1 MNLRELITKKRLYLD
16 GGTGTMLQK
25 RGLRSGEGTEEW
37 SLTHPEEI
45 IRLHREYLS
54 AGSDIFCTNTF
65 SVNCLKQ
72 ENFEEYIAA
81 AFDCAK
87 KARDGFENRFI
98 AFDIGPTGRLLKP
111 LGDLDFEDAVE
122 VFAKN
127 IRLAVKYGADLLMI
141 ETMNDL
147 YETKAAVL
155 AAKEN
160 CDLPIFVSNA
170 FGEDGKLMTG
180 ADADTVITT
189 LTSLGVDA
197 IGMNCSFGP
206 DKMLPL
212 VKSYAK
218 LSPLPIIVKPNAGLP
233 RVVDGKTVFDID
245 PDRFG
250 EIMTEIAS
258 TGGVILGGCCGTTPD
273 HIKGLVESTS
283 KLPYPVREVKKR
295 TAVSSYTH
303 TVEFGKTPILI
314 GERINPTGKKKIKEA
329 LREKNYSFI
338 LNEGI
343 RQVDAGVHLLDVN
356 AGLPEIDEAEALKE
370 IVFGLQSITDTP
382 LQIDTTNPSALEAS
396 MRIYNGKPLVNSVN
410 GTKDSMATV
419 LPLVKKYGGAV
430 IALTIGENGIP
441 ETAEGRLAVAETI
454 VNEAAKY
461 GIDKSDIIVD
471 PLTLTVSSEP
481 NSAKVTLQAVRLIR
495 EKLGVFTSLGVSN
508 ISFGLPERDRI
519 NSVFFTMA
527 LQAGLDAAI
536 MNPFSDAMMTSY
548 HSFKA
553 LNRLDENFAEY
564 IAFTESGSATAE
576 TKPEIKDVDLKTAIV
591 KGLKDSAAVVTA
603 KMLES
608 TDPMALISEHIV
620 PALNEIGTA
629 FEQKKAYLPQLLIA
643 ADAASAAFGVIK
655 EKLPSSADESKKIV
669 IATVKGD
676 IHDIGK
682 NIVKVLLENYGF
694 YVVDLGRD
702 VDPETVVENAKGA
715 KMVALSAL
723 MTTTVPAMEETI
735 RLLRETTPETKIM
748 VGGAVLTQTY
758 ADMIGA
764 DFYGKD
770 AMDAVRI
777 AQKVFEI

>member
-1 MNLRELITKKRLYLD
+1 MNLRELITTKRLYLD

-25 RGLRSGEGTEEW
+25 RGLQSGEGTEEW

-45 IRLHREYLS
+45 IRLHREYLA

-72 ENFEEYIAA
+72 ENFEEYIVAA
-81 AFDCAK
+81 LDCAK
-87 KARDGFENRFI
+87 KARDGFQNKFI
-98 AFDIGPTGRLLKP
+98 AFDLGPTGRLLKP

-122 VFAKN
+122 IFAKN
-127 IRLAVKYGADLLMI
+127 IRLAEKYGADLLMI

-160 CDLPIFVSNA
+160 SDLPIFVRNA

-206 DKMLPL
+206 DKMLP
-212 VKSYAK
+212 VVRRYAELSK
-218 LSPLPIIVKPNAGLP
+218 LPVIVKPNAGLP
-233 RVVDGKTVFDID
+233 KVVNGKTVFDIE
-245 PDRFG
+245 PERFG
-250 EIMTEIAS
+250 EIMTEIANV
-258 TGGVILGGCCGTTPD
+258 GGTILGGCCGTTPD
-273 HIKGLVESTS
+273 HIKALVDNT
-283 KLPYPVREVKKR
+283 KALPYPERSVEKR
-295 TAVSSYTH
+295 TVISSYTH

-329 LREKNYSFI
+329 LREQNYSFI

-343 RQVDAGVHLLDVN
+343 RQVDAGVHVLDVN
-356 AGLPEIDEAEALKE
+356 AGLPEIDEAAALKE

-382 LQIDTTNPSALEAS
+382 LQIDTTNATALETA

-410 GTKDSMATV
+410 GTRDSMNAV
-419 LPLVKKYGGAV
+419 FPLVKKYGGTV

-454 VNEAAKY
+454 VKEAEKY
-461 GIDKSDIIVD
+461 GIDRSDIIVD
-471 PLTLTVSSEP
+471 PLTLTVSSDP
-481 NSAKVTLQAVRLIR
+481 KSAKVTLDSVKLIR
-495 EKLGVFTSLGVSN
+495 ERLGVYTSLGVSN

-536 MNPFSDAMMTSY
+536 MNPFSDSMMTSY
-548 HSFKA
+548 HSYKA
-553 LNRLDENFAEY
+553 LNEKDENFAEY
-564 IAFTESGSATAE
+564 IAFAESGQAE
-576 TKPEIKDVDLKTAIV
+576 AGPKAEVKINDLKTAIV
-591 KGLKDSAAVVTA
+591 KGLKDSAAEITA
-603 KMLES
+603 KMIECN
-608 TDPMALISEHIV
+608 DPMLLITDHIV

-629 FEQKKAYLPQLLIA
+629 YEQKKAYLPQLLIS
-643 ADAASAAFGVIK
+643 ADAASAAFQVIK
-655 EKLPSSADESKKIV
+655 EKLPSSADESKRIV

-682 NIVKVLLENYGF
+682 NIVRVLLENYGF

-702 VDPETVVENAKGA
+702 VPPETVVEAAKGA
-715 KMVALSAL
+715 KLVALSAL

-735 RLLRETTPETKIM
+735 KLLRKTTPETKVM
-748 VGGAVLTQTY
+748 VGGAVLTKTY

-777 AQKVFEI
+777 AQKVFE

>member
-1 MNLRELITKKRLYLD
+1 MTVLEALNKKRLYLD

-25 RGLRSGEGTEEW
+25 RGLQPGEGTEEW
-37 SLTHPEEI
+37 NLTHPEEI
-45 IRLHREYLS
+45 TRLHRDYLT

-65 SVNCLKQ
+65 SINCLKKP
-72 ENFEEYIAA
+72 NYEEYITAA
-81 AFDCAK
+81 VNCAN
-87 KARDGFENRFI
+87 KAREGFEDKFI
-98 AFDIGPTGRLLKP
+98 AFDLGPTGRLLKP

-127 IRLAVKYGADLLMI
+127 IRLAANLGTDLIMI

-147 YETKAAVL
+147 YETKAAVI

-170 FGEDGKLMTG
+170 YGEDGKLMTG
-180 ADADTVITT
+180 ADAETVIET
-189 LTSLGVDA
+189 LCALGVDA

-206 DKMLPL
+206 DKMLP
-212 VKSYAK
+212 VVRKYAE

-233 RVVDGKTVFDID
+233 KVQDGKTVFDID
-245 PDRFG
+245 PEHFG
-250 EIMTEIAS
+250 EIMTEIA
-258 TGGVILGGCCGTTPD
+258 TVGGTVLGGCCGTTPD
-273 HIKGLVESTS
+273 HIKALFDNTHT
-283 KLPYPVREVKKR
+283 LPCPERTVQKR
-295 TAVSSYTH
+295 TVISSYTH
-303 TVEFGKTPILI
+303 TVEFGKSPILI

-329 LREKNYSFI
+329 LRQKDYNFI

-343 RQVDAGVHLLDVN
+343 RQVDSGVHLLDVN
-356 AGLPEIDEAEALKE
+356 AGLPEINEAEALST
-370 IVFGLQSITDTP
+370 IVFELQSITDTP
-382 LQIDTTNPSALEAS
+382 LQIDTTNPVALERS

-410 GTKDSMATV
+410 GKQESMDAV
-419 LPLVKKYGGAV
+419 FPLVKKYGGAV
-430 IALTIGENGIP
+430 IALTIDENGIP
-441 ETAEGRLAVAETI
+441 ETAEGRLAVAEAI
-454 VNEAAKY
+454 VKEAQKY
-461 GIDKSDIIVD
+461 GINKSDIIVD
-471 PLTLTVSSEP
+471 PLTLTVSSDP
-481 NSAKVTLQAVRLIR
+481 TSAGVTIESVKLIR
-495 EKLGVFTSLGVSN
+495 EKLGVCTSLGVSN

-519 NSVFFTMA
+519 NSVFFTMC

-536 MNPFSDAMMTSY
+536 MNPFSDGMMTAY

-553 LNRLDENFAEY
+553 LTEKDENFQEF
-564 IAFTESGSATAE
+564 IAFAELGSQTATIVHE
-576 TKPEIKDVDLKTAIV
+576 TKDPDLKTAII
-591 KGLKDSAAVVTA
+591 KGLKDSAAEVTA
-603 KMLES
+603 KMLE
-608 TDPMALISEHIV
+608 TADPMALISEQIV

-629 FEQKKAYLPQLLIA
+629 YEQKKAYLPQLLIA
-643 ADAASAAFGVIK
+643 ADAASAAFAVIK

-702 VDPETVVENAKGA
+702 VAPETVVTAAKGA

-735 RLLRETTPETKIM
+735 RLLRKQTPETKIM
-748 VGGAVLTQTY
+748 VGGAVMTKTY

-777 AQKVFEI
+777 AQKVFE